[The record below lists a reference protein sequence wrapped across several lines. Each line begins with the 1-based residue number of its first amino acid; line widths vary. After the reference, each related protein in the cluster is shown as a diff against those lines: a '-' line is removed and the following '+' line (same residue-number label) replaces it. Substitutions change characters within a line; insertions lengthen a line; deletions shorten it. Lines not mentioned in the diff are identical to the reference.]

1 LKKLQLYIESFFNL
15 DAIKIDWKITGTV
28 LFAAGCLILA
38 EYFDSIY
45 GIQHFFAIYFHKEI
59 NLYNLLPV
67 PSRPVF
73 QNLLVWGINCVITF
87 LLLPVV
93 FIKIILREK
102 LSNFGL
108 NLHLEK
114 RFILLYT
121 IMFLVMIPVLIYLSY
136 TAAFLEKYPFF
147 KIQSKAELPL
157 FLKWEII
164 YILQFVGIEF
174 FFRGLLIHA
183 FKHKFG
189 YYSILFSVIPYC
201 MIHFGKPLPETI
213 GAIFA
218 GLILGFLSL
227 NTGSIIL
234 GILLHCG
241 IAVTMDF
248 LALGAL
254 FSQ

>member
-1 LKKLQLYIESFFNL
+1 
-15 DAIKIDWKITGTV
+15 
-28 LFAAGCLILA
+28 
-38 EYFDSIY
+38 
-45 GIQHFFAIYFHKEI
+45 
-59 NLYNLLPV
+59 LYNLLPV
-67 PSRPVF
+67 PSRPDF
-73 QNLLVWGINCVITF
+73 QNLLVWCINCVITF
-87 LLLPVV
+87 LLFPVV

-121 IMFLVMIPVLIYLSY
+121 
-136 TAAFLEKYPFF
+136 
-147 KIQSKAELPL
+147 
-157 FLKWEII
+157 
-164 YILQFVGIEF
+164 GIEL

-213 GAIFA
+213 GAVFA

-227 NTGSIIL
+227 NTGSIVL

-254 FSQ
+254 FSL

>member
-1 LKKLQLYIESFFNL
+1 MKKLRLYIQSYFNL
-15 DAIKIDWKITGTV
+15 DEIKIDWKITGTI
-28 LFAAGCLILA
+28 LFAAICLILS
-38 EYFDSIY
+38 EYFDSIH
-45 GIQHFFAIYFHKEI
+45 GIQHFFANYFHKEI
-59 NLYNLLPV
+59 NMYNLLPV
-67 PSRPVF
+67 ASRPDF

-87 LLLPVV
+87 LLLPAL

-102 LSNFGL
+102 LSNYGL

-114 RFILLYT
+114 RFILLYSL
-121 IMFLVMIPVLIYLSY
+121 MYLVMIPVLIYLSSNS
-136 TAAFLEKYPFF
+136 AFLEKYPFF
-147 KIQSKAELPL
+147 KIQNKAELPL
-157 FLKWEII
+157 FFKWEII
-164 YILQFVGIEF
+164 YVLQFVGIEF

-227 NTGSIIL
+227 NTGSIVL

-241 IAVTMDF
+241 IAVAMDF
-248 LALGAL
+248 LALNKL
-254 FSQ
+254 